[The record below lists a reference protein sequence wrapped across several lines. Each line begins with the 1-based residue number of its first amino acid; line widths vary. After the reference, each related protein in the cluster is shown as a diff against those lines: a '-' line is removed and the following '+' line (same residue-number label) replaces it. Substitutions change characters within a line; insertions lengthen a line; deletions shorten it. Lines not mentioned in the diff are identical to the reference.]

1 MRLASSREHPVI
13 TIVDYGTSNLGSMRN
28 MLKKIGAASKIASVP
43 QDLADATKIIVP
55 GVGAFDTGMRKLQQ
69 SGMVPALNQ
78 KVLLERVPTL
88 GVCLG
93 MQLMTEGSEEGELSG
108 LGWIEAHALRFD
120 QALDPGIKVPHMGWN
135 EVTAVKPSGLT
146 AHFPSEARFYFA
158 HSFHVICRKAEDVL
172 LTFVYGANTFTA
184 AFQRG
189 NLMGAQFHPEKSHS
203 FGMALLTNF
212 VEQF

>member
-1 MRLASSREHPVI
+1 MI

-28 MLKKIGAASKIASVP
+28 MLKKLGAASRIASVP

-55 GVGAFDTGMRKLQQ
+55 GVGAFDAGMRKLQQ

-78 KVLLERVPTL
+78 KVLMERVPTL

-108 LGWIEAHALRFD
+108 LGWIEARAKRFD
-120 QALDPGIKVPHMGWN
+120 QASDPEIKVPHMGWN
-135 EVTAVKPSGLT
+135 EVTAVKPSALT
-146 AHFPSEARFYFA
+146 AQFPSEPRFYFA
-158 HSFHVICRKAEDVL
+158 HSFHVICRKADDVL
-172 LTFVYGANTFTA
+172 LTFVYGANIFTA
-184 AFQRG
+184 AFQRD
-189 NLMGAQFHPEKSHS
+189 NLIGAQFHPEKSHR
-203 FGMALLTNF
+203 FGMALLRNF

>member
-1 MRLASSREHPVI
+1 MRFASSRKHPVI
-13 TIVDYGTSNLGSMRN
+13 TVVDYGTSNLGSMRN
-28 MLKKIGAASKIASVP
+28 MLKKIGVASKIASGP

-55 GVGAFDTGMRKLQQ
+55 GVGAFDAGMRKLQQ

-78 KVLLERVPTL
+78 KVLAERTPTL
-88 GVCLG
+88 GICLG
-93 MQLMTEGSEEGELSG
+93 MQLMTEGSEEGQLSG
-108 LGWIEAHALRFD
+108 LGWIEARALRFD
-120 QALDPGIKVPHMGWN
+120 QASDPGIKVPHMGWN
-135 EVTAVKPSGLT
+135 EVTPVKPSGLT

-172 LTFVYGANTFTA
+172 LTFAYGANTFTA

-189 NLMGAQFHPEKSHS
+189 NLIGAQFHPEKSHS
-203 FGMALLTNF
+203 FGMALLKNF